1 MTTSPPLT
9 EPARTPEQR
18 AAVTARAAGTLL
30 SHVVSRLL
38 SGDVRDILAAI
49 ATGSPDIDP
58 DFARHL
64 VLMATAAAVEVEIRA
79 ARHEGR
85 P

>member
-1 MTTSPPLT
+1 MPISPPLA
-9 EPARTPEQR
+9 EPARTPEQH

-30 SHVVSRLL
+30 AHPVSRVL
-38 SGDVRDILAAI
+38 SDRVRSILAAV

-58 DFARHL
+58 DFARNL
-64 VLMATAAAVEVEIRA
+64 VLMATAAAIEVEIRA
-79 ARHEGR
+79 GREAR